1 MQYALVEGA
10 RQEASPG
17 AKGLCPTCG
26 AAMVAKCGPRVIHH
40 WAHAGR
46 RNCDPWWENDELLEI
61 RREEQFYDL
70 MEQQKR
76 ERQVLIAKLDK
87 QNSWNLVAEFIAM
100 REQEN
105 GRPVSKEDDMDQE
118 WNEFL
123 LYKLRLPANV
133 KAYLLYQ
140 FVRSLLP
147 FSAFRRPPV
156 HSIWVAPTA
165 AEVLATDGPDHT

>member
-1 MQYALVEGA
+1 MSLDDESTDQDV
-10 RQEASPG
+10 
-17 AKGLCPTCG
+17 
-26 AAMVAKCGPRVIHH
+26 
-40 WAHAGR
+40 
-46 RNCDPWWENDELLEI
+46 DPWWENDELLEI

-100 REQEN
+100 REREN

-140 FVRSLLP
+140 FLLVRDFGVCACIVASLYTITGLVIKFVP
-147 FSAFRRPPV
+147 YLT
-156 HSIWVAPTA
+156 HS
-165 AEVLATDGPDHT
+165 